1 MTLHPTDPLPAAFR
15 AMGAAGIL
23 LYFGGVGI
31 GVYRSFATIARER
44 FVAVGVIIV
53 LMGVGDDIDGVVL
66 IVGIDLILLATL
78 IFEHR
83 RIEGSPSKPGDASVH
98 GASAHSPSN

>member
-31 GVYRSFATIARER
+31 GVCRSSATIARER
-44 FVAVGVIIV
+44 FTAVGVIIV
-53 LMGVGDDIDGVVL
+53 LMGIGRDINGVVL
-66 IVGIDLILLATL
+66 LVGIDLILLA
-78 IFEHR
+78 
-83 RIEGSPSKPGDASVH
+83 SSH
-98 GASAHSPSN
+98 GNMRQPVGAGAVS